1 MYHPISRYEFTG
13 FKNDYRK
20 GVRMKKLYLGLAIH
34 NHQPGDNFPHV
45 FEKAYD
51 RSYLPMIDALES
63 HPGIHISLHY
73 SGCLLDW
80 LIENRPDFI
89 GRVAALVKRGQV
101 EIMTGGYYEPIL
113 PMIPDADKLGQIAKL
128 SSTILERF
136 KYKPT
141 GMWLAER
148 VWEPDLPKPLAQ
160 AGVKWTVVDDNHFKM
175 VGLCDDEL
183 LGYYVT
189 EDEGCPVKVFASSK
203 KLRYIIPWWQVKDV
217 IEYLK
222 SLATEE
228 DDTIVMMGDD
238 GEKFGLWPRTYKHC
252 WQDGWME
259 KFLSAIEENG
269 DWLRT
274 IPLGEYAEKYPPA
287 GRVYLPTASYSEM
300 QEWSLPP
307 AVSYDYGHLM
317 KDLETENQDDI
328 LKYVHA
334 GFWRSFMS
342 KYPEINSMHKKML
355 RTHNKVY
362 LARESGGA
370 DAGLDELWR
379 GQCNCPYWHGVF
391 GGIYFGHI
399 RHGIYRHLIAA
410 ENAADN
416 ILFEKKSF
424 IKCEPVDFDSDAR
437 NEILIE
443 NDKQN
448 IYIDPQDGGSIFEW
462 DLRRPRHNLGAVMTR
477 RDEAY
482 HRDLIE
488 AERRR
493 RAGAARA
500 DDGAVKTIHDIV
512 KSKQDDLDR
521 LLFYDNYRRASLIDR
536 FLSAGTTVDDLLRGT
551 YQELGNFIDKSY
563 ECETRKKSG
572 RLEVRLTCDGHVRQG
587 NDILAVR
594 IEKTLSTASGS
605 EELAASYRMTNKS
618 KAVLQTAFA
627 SEWNLAITEE
637 AHNSSCSYAPSDKST
652 KKNPLKRVDY
662 ISNTNLIRI
671 SDTTLGVD
679 LVLTADKAMRLWR
692 YPVECVTNSEDG
704 YELTFQGSCCVLG
717 WDIVLEPGRS
727 WEVDLKWQIGEI
739 FV

>member
-1 MYHPISRYEFTG
+1 
-13 FKNDYRK
+13 
-20 GVRMKKLYLGLAIH
+20 MKKLFLGLAIH
-34 NHQPGDNFPHV
+34 NHQPGDNFSHV
-45 FEKAYD
+45 FGKAYD
-51 RSYLPMIDALES
+51 CSYLPMIDALEA

-128 SSTILERF
+128 SSAILERF

-148 VWEPDLPKPLAQ
+148 VWEPHLPKSMAQ

-175 VGLCDDEL
+175 VGLSDSNL

-189 EDEGCPVKVFASSK
+189 EEEGRPVKVFASSK

-222 SLATEE
+222 SLATE
-228 DDTIVMMGDD
+228 DGDTIIMMGDD

-252 WQDGWME
+252 WEDGWME
-259 KFLSAIEENG
+259 QFFTSIEENG

-274 IPLGEYAEKYPPA
+274 IPLGEYAEKYPPIGKA
-287 GRVYLPTASYSEM
+287 YLPAASYAEM

-307 AVSYDYGHLM
+307 AVSYEYGHLL
-317 KDLETENQDDI
+317 KDLEIENQDDI
-328 LKYVHA
+328 LKFVHA

-342 KYPEINSMHKKML
+342 KYPEINSMQKKML
-355 RTHNKVY
+355 RVHDKVCR
-362 LARESGGA
+362 ARQTCDG

-410 ENAADN
+410 ENAADR
-416 ILFEKKSF
+416 ILSEKKSF
-424 IKCEPVDFDSDAR
+424 IICDDVDFDSDAR

-443 NDKQN
+443 SDKQN

-462 DLRRPRHNLGAVMTR
+462 DLRRIRHNLGAVMTR

-482 HRDLIE
+482 HRDLVE
-488 AERRR
+488 AERKR
-493 RAGAARA
+493 RA
-500 DDGAVKTIHDIV
+500 DDCKADDGKVKTIHDIV
-512 KSKQDDLDR
+512 KSKQEDLDK
-521 LLFYDNYRRASLIDR
+521 LLFYDKYRRASFIDH
-536 FLSAGTTVDDLLRGT
+536 FFSIDTTVDNLVRGT
-551 YQELGNFIDKSY
+551 YEECGDFTDKSY

-572 RLEVRLTCDGHVRQG
+572 RLETRLTRDGHVRHG
-587 NDILAVR
+587 NDTLAVR
-594 IEKTLSTASGS
+594 IQKTLSAMAGS
-605 EELAASYRMTNKS
+605 EELAVTYCLTNRS
-618 KAVLQTAFA
+618 KAVLRTAFA
-627 SEWNLAITEE
+627 SEWNLAITEN
-637 AHNSSCSYAPSDKST
+637 AHKSNCFHTPPDKPS
-652 KKNPLKRVDY
+652 KKNRLNRVDY
-662 ISNTNLIRI
+662 IPDTGMIRI
-671 SDTTLGVD
+671 SDTNLGVD
-679 LVLTADKAMRLWR
+679 MSLTADRPMRLWR

-704 YELTFQGSCCVLG
+704 FELTFQGSCYVLG
-717 WDIVLEPGRS
+717 WNVTIEPGQD
-727 WEVDLKWQIGEI
+727 WEVTLKWQYGDSI
-739 FV
+739 V